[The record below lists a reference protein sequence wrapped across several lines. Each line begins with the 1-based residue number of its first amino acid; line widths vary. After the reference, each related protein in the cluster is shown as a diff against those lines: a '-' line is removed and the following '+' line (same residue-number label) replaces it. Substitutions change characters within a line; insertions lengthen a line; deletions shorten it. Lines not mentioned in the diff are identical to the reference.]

1 MASIYIYLLSL
12 IILPQILA
20 SEYDLTV
27 EVPAGKFQCFYQPVA
42 DAKYKTLEVDYQ
54 VIDGA
59 DLNVNFMILLGAEVL
74 VQEVM
79 KTDGTHK
86 FVKILIKGRKWYFCR
101 VEIKQIG
108 DYQICFDN
116 TFSIQSRKVVFF
128 EVFLMDEN
136 GNVEDTD
143 ISSFAKN
150 DPNFLQ
156 RMQEIGITISE
167 FHVSI
172 FEFDKNNFIC
182 TFRLHSV
189 VLKQRWIKLN
199 IIKLFFVPMKLGIE
213 QLWMQILIEFH
224 FGL

>member
-86 FVKILIKGRKWYFCR
+86 FVKILIKRRK
-101 VEIKQIG
+101 
-108 DYQICFDN
+108 
-116 TFSIQSRKVVFF
+116 
-128 EVFLMDEN
+128 
-136 GNVEDTD
+136 
-143 ISSFAKN
+143 
-150 DPNFLQ
+150 
-156 RMQEIGITISE
+156 
-167 FHVSI
+167 
-172 FEFDKNNFIC
+172 
-182 TFRLHSV
+182 
-189 VLKQRWIKLN
+189 
-199 IIKLFFVPMKLGIE
+199 
-213 QLWMQILIEFH
+213 
-224 FGL
+224 